1 MKISIVV
8 PVYNVAPYVADC
20 FHSIARQTWQGPLEC
35 IFVDD
40 CGTDDSISIVERC
53 IDDYSGPIDFR
64 IVRHVRNRGLSAAR
78 NSGISA
84 ATGDYVYFLDSD
96 DELSPDCMALL
107 MAPLANEA
115 CDLIIGDCQIVGGE
129 IPGVALQLKD
139 GQVLRG
145 REVLHAYCLG
155 KWYMMSVNKLYRL
168 SLLREHDLQF
178 LEGILHE
185 DELWS
190 FQIACVVQSIAVV
203 RQPTYLYK
211 LREGSI
217 TVSMLSQRRMDS
229 FNRILTAMCSFA
241 KTHALQDNRDVHN
254 LIQNFRIACLSK
266 VQYNVPDMLP
276 VFYRQQRR
284 DMGDSWHH
292 CCRLNGIDIRKQVR
306 DFHIA
311 LPSFLAIFYL
321 RQLLRYYL
329 KLSAK

>member
-20 FHSIARQTWQGPLEC
+20 FRSIARQTWQGPLEC
-35 IFVDD
+35 VFVDD
-40 CGTDDSISIVERC
+40 CGTDNSMSVVEHC

-64 IVRHVRNRGLSAAR
+64 IVRHEHNRGLSAAR

-84 ATGDYVYFLDSD
+84 ATGEYVYFLDSD
-96 DELSPDCMALL
+96 DELSSDCIASLA
-107 MAPLANEA
+107 APLANEA

-145 REVLHAYCLG
+145 REVLQAYCLG

-168 SLLREHDLQF
+168 SLLRDHDLQF

-190 FQIACVVQSIAVV
+190 FQIACIAQSLAVV
-203 RQPTYLYK
+203 RRPTYIYK

-217 TVSMLSQRRMDS
+217 TVNTFSERNAQSINVILS
-229 FNRILTAMCSFA
+229 AMSDFA
-241 KTHALQDNRDVHN
+241 VSHYA
-254 LIQNFRIACLSK
+254 
-266 VQYNVPDMLP
+266 PDMLP
-276 VFYRQQRR
+276 AFYRQQRR
-284 DMGDSWHH
+284 EMGDSWSR
-292 CCRLNGIDIRKQVR
+292 CCRLNGTDIRKQLR
-306 DFHIA
+306 DFHLA
-311 LPSFLAIFYL
+311 LPIIMALPYL
-321 RQLLRYYL
+321 RCLLHYYL

>member
-20 FHSIARQTWQGPLEC
+20 FRSIARQTWQGPLEC
-35 IFVDD
+35 VFVDD
-40 CGTDDSISIVERC
+40 CGTDNSMSVVEHC

-64 IVRHVRNRGLSAAR
+64 IVRHEHNRGLSAAR

-96 DELSPDCMALL
+96 DELSSDCIASLA
-107 MAPLANEA
+107 APLANEA

-168 SLLREHDLQF
+168 SLLRDHDLQF

-190 FQIACVVQSIAVV
+190 FQIACIAQSLAVV
-203 RQPTYLYK
+203 RRPTYIYK

-217 TVSMLSQRRMDS
+217 TVNTFSERNAQSINVILS
-229 FNRILTAMCSFA
+229 AMSDFA
-241 KTHALQDNRDVHN
+241 VSHALLNNIDVHN
-254 LIQNFRIACLSK
+254 IIQNFRIGTLSRIFH
-266 VQYNVPDMLP
+266 YAPDMLP
-276 VFYRQQRR
+276 AFYRQQRR
-284 DMGDSWHH
+284 EMGDSWSR
-292 CCRLNGIDIRKQVR
+292 CCRLNGTDIRKQLR
-306 DFHIA
+306 DFHLA
-311 LPSFLAIFYL
+311 LPIIMALPYL
-321 RQLLRYYL
+321 RCLLHYYL

>member
-20 FHSIARQTWQGPLEC
+20 FYSIARQTWQGPLEC

-40 CGTDDSISIVERC
+40 CGTDDSMSIVEHC

-64 IVRHVRNRGLSAAR
+64 IVRHVHNRGLSAAR

-84 ATGDYVYFLDSD
+84 ATGDYVYFLD
-96 DELSPDCMALL
+96 
-107 MAPLANEA
+107 
-115 CDLIIGDCQIVGGE
+115 
-129 IPGVALQLKD
+129 QLKD

-168 SLLREHDLQF
+168 CLLREHDLQF

-203 RQPTYLYK
+203 RQPTYVYK

-217 TVSMLSQRRMDS
+217 TVSTLSQRRMDS
-229 FNRILTAMCSFA
+229 LNRILTAMCSFA